1 MAREEA
7 DLGGRQAAPG
17 RLSSLLTDHGPGL
30 SRDELKQLV
39 RTVPDFPSSGIQFR
53 DITTLLAH
61 GEGLSASVD
70 MLAEKA
76 ADLGATKV
84 AGIEA
89 RGFIFGTALA
99 LRLGV
104 GFVPIRKAGKLP
116 VECIGED
123 YALEYGEARV
133 ELDPSIIGSDDKV
146 LVVDDLLATGGTALA
161 AVRLLRRAGAEVSH
175 ALFVIDLPELG
186 GAGALAE
193 EGITTHA
200 LIDFA
205 GH

>member
-17 RLSSLLTDHGPGL
+17 RLSNLLTDQGPGL

-61 GEGLSASVD
+61 GDGLAASVD
-70 MLAEKA
+70 ALAQMA
-76 ADLGATKV
+76 AGLGVTKV

-99 LRLGV
+99 LRLGL

-133 ELDPSIIGSDDKV
+133 ELDPSIIDAGDEV

-161 AVRLLRRAGAEVSH
+161 AVRLLRRAGADVSH
-175 ALFVIDLPELG
+175 ALFVIDLPELD
-186 GAGALAE
+186 GAAALAE
-193 EGITTHA
+193 QGITTHA
-200 LIDFA
+200 VIDFA

>member
-1 MAREEA
+1 MNAPSVNFANSHFRSTIDASSTSMRWAALGEA
-7 DLGGRQAAPG
+7 GQVVA
-17 RLSSLLTDHGPGL
+17 
-30 SRDELKQLV
+30 
-39 RTVPDFPSSGIQFR
+39 
-53 DITTLLAH
+53 
-61 GEGLSASVD
+61 
-70 MLAEKA
+70 MLAGMA

-146 LVVDDLLATGGTALA
+146 LVVDDLLATGGTALP

-200 LIDFA
+200 LID
-205 GH
+205 

>member
-1 MAREEA
+1 MACEKA
-7 DLGGRQAAPG
+7 DLGGSEAAPG
-17 RLSSLLTDHGPGL
+17 RLSEPLTDHGPGL
-30 SRDELKQLV
+30 SRDELRQLV

-70 MLAEKA
+70 MLAEMA

-104 GFVPIRKAGKLP
+104 GLVPIRKAGKLP

-133 ELDPSIIGSDDKV
+133 ELDPSIIESDDKV

-161 AVRLLRRAGAEVSH
+161 AVRLLRRAGADVAH
-175 ALFVIDLPELG
+175 ALFVIDLPELN
-186 GAGALAE
+186 GAKALAE

>member
-1 MAREEA
+1 M
-7 DLGGRQAAPG
+7 
-17 RLSSLLTDHGPGL
+17 
-30 SRDELKQLV
+30 SRDELRQLV

-70 MLAEKA
+70 MLAEMA

-104 GFVPIRKAGKLP
+104 GLVPIRKAGKLP

-133 ELDPSIIGSDDKV
+133 ELDPSIIESDDKV

-161 AVRLLRRAGAEVSH
+161 AVRLLRRAGADVAH
-175 ALFVIDLPELG
+175 ALFVIDLPELN
-186 GAGALAE
+186 GAKALAE

>member
-1 MAREEA
+1 MAGQEA
-7 DLGGRQAAPG
+7 DLGRRQAQAPQ
-17 RLSSLLTDHGPGL
+17 GL
-30 SRDELKQLV
+30 DRIYRGFDRDGLKKLI

-61 GEGLSASVD
+61 REGLAASVD
-70 MLAEKA
+70 MLA
-76 ADLGATKV
+76 DLASDIQVDAV

-99 LRLGV
+99 LRLEA
-104 GFVPIRKAGKLP
+104 GFIPIRKAGKLP
-116 VECIGED
+116 VDCIGED

-133 ELDPSIIGSDDKV
+133 ELDPSIIRQGEQI

-161 AVRLLRRAGAEVSH
+161 AVRLLRRAGATVSH

-186 GAGALAE
+186 GTATLGGERIEARCLVE
-193 EGITTHA
+193 
-200 LIDFA
+200 FA

>member
-1 MAREEA
+1 M
-7 DLGGRQAAPG
+7 
-17 RLSSLLTDHGPGL
+17 TDHGPGL
-30 SRDELKQLV
+30 SADALKALI

-53 DITTLLAH
+53 DITTLLAN
-61 GEGLSASVD
+61 GEGLAASVD
-70 MLAEKA
+70 QLARKA
-76 ADLGATKV
+76 ATLGADKV

-104 GFVPIRKAGKLP
+104 GFVPIRKEGKLP
-116 VECIGED
+116 VDCIGED

-133 ELDPSIIGSDDKV
+133 ELDPSIIPPGERV

-161 AVRLLRRAGAEVSH
+161 AVRLLRRAGAQVTD
-175 ALFVIDLPELG
+175 ALFAIDLPELG
-186 GAGALAE
+186 GAQALASVQVE
-193 EGITTHA
+193 AHA
-200 LIDFA
+200 LIEFA

>member
-1 MAREEA
+1 M
-7 DLGGRQAAPG
+7 
-17 RLSSLLTDHGPGL
+17 

-53 DITTLLAH
+53 DITTLLADS
-61 GEGLSASVD
+61 EGLAASVD
-70 MLAEKA
+70 LLAELA
-76 ADLGATKV
+76 ADLAVDKV

-89 RGFIFGTALA
+89 RGFIYGTALA
-99 LRLGV
+99 LRLGT
-104 GFVPIRKAGKLP
+104 GFIPIRKAGKLP
-116 VECIGED
+116 VECLEED

-133 ELDPSIIGSDDKV
+133 ELDPSIVAQGERV

-161 AVRLLRRAGAEVSH
+161 AARLLRRAGCEVTT

-186 GAGALAE
+186 GGKALSEAGIEAR
-193 EGITTHA
+193 A
-200 LIDFA
+200 LIHFA

>member
-1 MAREEA
+1 MAGQEA
-7 DLGGRQAAPG
+7 DLGRRQAQAPQ
-17 RLSSLLTDHGPGL
+17 GL
-30 SRDELKQLV
+30 NRISRDLDRDGLKRLI
-39 RTVPDFPSSGIQFR
+39 RTVPDFPSTGIQFR

-61 GEGLSASVD
+61 GEGLAASVD
-70 MLAEKA
+70 MLA
-76 ADLGATKV
+76 DLASDIEVDAV

-99 LRLGV
+99 LRLGA
-104 GFVPIRKAGKLP
+104 GFVPVRKAGKLP

-123 YALEYGEARV
+123 YVLEYGEARV
-133 ELDPSIIGSDDKV
+133 ELDPSIIEQGERI

-161 AVRLLRRAGAEVSH
+161 AIRLLRRAGAEVSH

-186 GAGALAE
+186 GASTLAE
-193 EGITTHA
+193 ERIEA
-200 LIDFA
+200 RSLVEFA

>member
-1 MAREEA
+1 MS
-7 DLGGRQAAPG
+7 DQ
-17 RLSSLLTDHGPGL
+17 DPGL
-30 SRDELKQLV
+30 SRDELKKLI

-53 DITTLLAH
+53 DITTLLAD
-61 GEGLSASVD
+61 GEGLASSID
-70 MLAEKA
+70 MLAAIA

-84 AGIEA
+84 AGVEA

-116 VECIGED
+116 VACIGED

-133 ELDPSIIGSDDKV
+133 ELDPSVVTSGDIV
-146 LVVDDLLATGGTALA
+146 LLVDDLLATGGTAVA
-161 AVRLLRRAGAEVSH
+161 AARLLRRASATVSD
-175 ALFVIDLPELG
+175 ALFVIGLPDL
-186 GAGALAE
+186 AGARALADAQ
-193 EGITTHA
+193 IRTHA
-200 LIDFA
+200 LMQFG

>member
-1 MAREEA
+1 MAGQEA
-7 DLGGRQAAPG
+7 DLGRRQAQAPQ
-17 RLSSLLTDHGPGL
+17 GL
-30 SRDELKQLV
+30 NRISRDLDREGLKKLI

-61 GEGLSASVD
+61 GEGLAASVD
-70 MLAEKA
+70 MLA
-76 ADLGATKV
+76 DLASDIEVDAV

-99 LRLGV
+99 LRLGA
-104 GFVPIRKAGKLP
+104 GFVPVRKAGKLP

-123 YALEYGEARV
+123 YVLEYGEARV
-133 ELDPSIIGSDDKV
+133 ELDPSIIEQGERI

-161 AVRLLRRAGAEVSH
+161 AIRLLRRAGAEVSH

-186 GAGALAE
+186 GASTLAE
-193 EGITTHA
+193 ERIEA
-200 LIDFA
+200 RSLVEFA

>member
-1 MAREEA
+1 M
-7 DLGGRQAAPG
+7 
-17 RLSSLLTDHGPGL
+17 SPGL
-30 SRDELKQLV
+30 SRDALKALI
-39 RTVPDFPSSGIQFR
+39 RTVPDFPSKRIQFR

-61 GEGLSASVD
+61 GEGLCASVD
-70 MLAEKA
+70 LLAEEA
-76 ADLGATKV
+76 STLGATKV

-104 GFVPIRKAGKLP
+104 GFVPIRKEGKLP

-123 YALEYGEARV
+123 YSLEYGEARV
-133 ELDPSIIGSDDKV
+133 ELDPSIIEAGERV

-161 AVRLLRRAGAEVSH
+161 AARLLRRAGAEVAD

-186 GAGALAE
+186 GARALAE
-193 EGITTHA
+193 EGVEA
-200 LIDFA
+200 RCLIAFE

>member
-1 MAREEA
+1 MAGQEA
-7 DLGGRQAAPG
+7 DLGRRQAQAPQ
-17 RLSSLLTDHGPGL
+17 GL
-30 SRDELKQLV
+30 NRIPRDLDRDGLKKLI
-39 RTVPDFPSSGIQFR
+39 RTVPDFPSTGIQFR

-61 GEGLSASVD
+61 GEGLAASVD
-70 MLAEKA
+70 MLVDLA
-76 ADLGATKV
+76 ADIQVDAV

-99 LRLGV
+99 LRLKA
-104 GFVPIRKAGKLP
+104 GFIPIRKAGKLP

-133 ELDPSIIGSDDKV
+133 ELDPSIIKQGERI

-161 AVRLLRRAGAEVSH
+161 AARLLRRAGATVTH

-186 GAGALAE
+186 GAATLGKE
-193 EGITTHA
+193 RVETRSVVE
-200 LIDFA
+200 FS